1 MIEDGSISE
10 APFDFLKTKSGL
22 VQISYR
28 GNVVTSLAGKTA
40 LRFLTKVNSTDQ
52 RGAQLAMAK
61 ATGHF
66 KHGNEKMSK
75 EKGEG
80 R

>member
-1 MIEDGSISE
+1 MIEYDPTSG
-10 APFDFLKTKSGL
+10 APFGFLKTKSGL
-22 VQISYR
+22 IQISYR
-28 GNVVTSLAGKTA
+28 GKVVTSLAGKTA
-40 LRFLTKVNSTDQ
+40 LRFLTKVNSTDP

-66 KHGNEKMSK
+66 KHENQKMSK
-75 EKGEG
+75 EKGKG